1 MVKTSCQS
9 EQIHIYVHI
18 LLYIQYKGY
27 RTHKPCAGFGLGKMV
42 GCRLTDKSDSA
53 ELDRSSKQRI
63 NKDKLSIESNKYTD
77 SKTDNKDKESKSA
90 L

>member
-1 MVKTSCQS
+1 
-9 EQIHIYVHI
+9 
-18 LLYIQYKGY
+18 
-27 RTHKPCAGFGLGKMV
+27 MV

-90 L
+90 LWNKNNSYMYKDEIWRNNCNYKHILIIKQNVLIW